1 MWGKAYTRGEIP
13 VERHVD
19 ESWAGIQLDTLARV
33 EPDEGRDLIVY
44 QKQLKPRR
52 AYQFGR
58 RTQDI
63 IFSTLALIA
72 LAPFMLI
79 LAILI
84 VIDSP
89 GAGPIFVQERIG
101 KNGTPF
107 RFFKFRSMVPQAEE
121 KLGELLKDNE
131 MDGPAFKIKE
141 DPRITRI
148 GKLIRKTGIDE
159 LPQLLNILRGD
170 MSLVGPRPALPREVE
185 QYDEFDRRRL
195 SVKPGLT
202 CYWQIQ
208 PHRNSLSFE
217 EWMELDQKYIRE
229 RSFWVDWKII
239 FGTVKAVVTM
249 QGE

>member
-1 MWGKAYTRGEIP
+1 M
-13 VERHVD
+13 ERHVD

-33 EPDEGRDLIVY
+33 EPDEGRDLIVC

-148 GKLIRKTGIDE
+148 GKFIRKTGIDE

>member
-1 MWGKAYTRGEIP
+1 MEQ
-13 VERHVD
+13 HVD
-19 ESWAGIQLDTLARV
+19 ESWSGIQLDTLARM
-33 EPDEGRDLIVY
+33 EPDEGRDLIDY
-44 QKQLKPRR
+44 QELFETRKV
-52 AYQFGR
+52 YQFGR
-58 RTQDI
+58 RAQDI
-63 IFSTLALIA
+63 LFSALALIA

-79 LAILI
+79 LALLI

-101 KNGTPF
+101 KNGKSF

-131 MDGPAFKIKE
+131 MDGPVFKIKE
-141 DPRITRI
+141 DPRITRL
-148 GKLIRKTGIDE
+148 GKFIRKAGIDE
-159 LPQLLNILRGD
+159 LPQLFNILKGD

-185 QYDEFDRRRL
+185 QYDEYDRRRL

-208 PHRNSLSFE
+208 PHRNDLSFA

-239 FGTVKAVVTM
+239 FGTVKTVLTM

>member
-1 MWGKAYTRGEIP
+1 M

-19 ESWAGIQLDTLARV
+19 ESWPGIQLDTLARV
-33 EPDEGRDLIVY
+33 EPNEGMGLSDCREPFET
-44 QKQLKPRR
+44 KR

-58 RTQDI
+58 RAQDI
-63 IFSTLALIA
+63 LFSALALLA
-72 LAPFMLI
+72 LAPFMLL
-79 LAILI
+79 LALII

-101 KNGTPF
+101 KNGKSF

-131 MDGPAFKIKE
+131 MDGPVLKIKE

-148 GKLIRKTGIDE
+148 GKFIRKTGIDE
-159 LPQLLNILRGD
+159 LPQLLNILKGN

>member
-1 MWGKAYTRGEIP
+1 M

-19 ESWAGIQLDTLARV
+19 ESWPGIQLDTLARV
-33 EPDEGRDLIVY
+33 EPNEGMGPSDCREPFET
-44 QKQLKPRR
+44 KR

-58 RTQDI
+58 RAQDI
-63 IFSTLALIA
+63 LFSALALLA
-72 LAPFMLI
+72 LAPFMLL
-79 LAILI
+79 LALII

-101 KNGTPF
+101 KNGKSF

-131 MDGPAFKIKE
+131 MDGPVFKIKE

-148 GKLIRKTGIDE
+148 GKFIRKTGIDE
-159 LPQLLNILRGD
+159 LPQLLNILKGN

>member
-1 MWGKAYTRGEIP
+1 M

-19 ESWAGIQLDTLARV
+19 ESWPGIQLDTLARV
-33 EPDEGRDLIVY
+33 EPNEGMGLSDCREPFET
-44 QKQLKPRR
+44 KR

-58 RTQDI
+58 RAQDI
-63 IFSTLALIA
+63 LFSALALLA
-72 LAPFMLI
+72 LAPFMLL
-79 LAILI
+79 LALII

-101 KNGTPF
+101 KNGKSF

-131 MDGPAFKIKE
+131 MDGPVFKIKE

-148 GKLIRKTGIDE
+148 GKFIRKTGIDE
-159 LPQLLNILRGD
+159 LPQLLNILKGN

>member
-1 MWGKAYTRGEIP
+1 M

-19 ESWAGIQLDTLARV
+19 ESWPGIQLDTLARV
-33 EPDEGRDLIVY
+33 EPNEGMGTSDYREPFET
-44 QKQLKPRR
+44 KR

-58 RTQDI
+58 RAQDI
-63 IFSTLALIA
+63 LFSALALLA
-72 LAPFMLI
+72 LAPFMLL
-79 LAILI
+79 LALII

-101 KNGTPF
+101 KNGKSF

-131 MDGPAFKIKE
+131 MDGPVFKIKE

-148 GKLIRKTGIDE
+148 GKFIRKTGIDE
-159 LPQLLNILRGD
+159 LPQLLNILKGN

-195 SVKPGLT
+195 SVKPGLI

>member
-1 MWGKAYTRGEIP
+1 M

-19 ESWAGIQLDTLARV
+19 ESWPGIQLDTLARV
-33 EPDEGRDLIVY
+33 EPNEGMGLSDCREPFET
-44 QKQLKPRR
+44 KR

-58 RTQDI
+58 RAQDI
-63 IFSTLALIA
+63 LFSALALLA
-72 LAPFMLI
+72 LAPFMLL
-79 LAILI
+79 LALII

-101 KNGTPF
+101 KNGKSF

-131 MDGPAFKIKE
+131 MDGPVFKIKE

-148 GKLIRKTGIDE
+148 GKFIRKTGIDE
-159 LPQLLNILRGD
+159 LPQLLNILKGN
-170 MSLVGPRPALPREVE
+170 MSLVCPRPALPREVE

>member
-1 MWGKAYTRGEIP
+1 M

-19 ESWAGIQLDTLARV
+19 ESWPGIQLDTLARV
-33 EPDEGRDLIVY
+33 EPNEGMGLSDCREPFET
-44 QKQLKPRR
+44 KR

-58 RTQDI
+58 RAQDI
-63 IFSTLALIA
+63 LFSALALLA
-72 LAPFMLI
+72 LAPFMLL
-79 LAILI
+79 LALII

-101 KNGTPF
+101 KNGKSF
-107 RFFKFRSMVPQAEE
+107 RFFKFRSMVPQAEDQ
-121 KLGELLKDNE
+121 LGEVLKDNE
-131 MDGPAFKIKE
+131 LDGPVFKIKE

-148 GKLIRKTGIDE
+148 GKFIRKTGIDE
-159 LPQLLNILRGD
+159 LPQLLNILKGN